1 MIIKHNMFE
10 SRMKHKVNKH
20 VQSTLILSRN
30 NYGGENK
37 EMSMSCNINVNQVI
51 ISTTTDKAME

>member
-1 MIIKHNMFE
+1 MC
-10 SRMKHKVNKH
+10 RA
-20 VQSTLILSRN
+20 LILSRN

-51 ISTTTDKAME
+51 VSTTTDKAME